1 MAALA
6 SGFRRRRDRRGN
18 NRRRWPR
25 GSGRRRV
32 NGLAEIGDRAKHFA
46 TITENDAQ
54 LLQVL
59 ISQIGKD
66 FKIDAVL
73 RKALRVLGHAEIFE
87 PVRNF
92 LHRGAPV
99 RRTLRYSA

>member
-1 MAALA
+1 MTALA

-18 NRRRWPR
+18 KRRRWPR

-32 NGLAEIGDRAKHFA
+32 NGLAEVGDRAKHFA
-46 TITENDAQ
+46 PITENDAQ

-66 FKIDAVL
+66 LKIDAVL
-73 RKALRVLGHAEIFE
+73 SKALRVLGHAEFFE
-87 PVRNF
+87 PIRNL
-92 LHRGAPV
+92 LHCGAPV
-99 RRTLRYSA
+99 TLRYS